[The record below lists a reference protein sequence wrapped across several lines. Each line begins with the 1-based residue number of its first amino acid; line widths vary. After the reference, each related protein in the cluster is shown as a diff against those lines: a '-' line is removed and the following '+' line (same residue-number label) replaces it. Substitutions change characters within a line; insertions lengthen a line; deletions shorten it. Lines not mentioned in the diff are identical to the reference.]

1 MKLDQVLAR
10 VTERDTT
17 GLDDDLLKRT
27 VLETI
32 AALGLEV
39 NTKSGEV
46 YDPAPSSSWQTPE
59 QRNVRWSG
67 RRR

>member
-39 NTKSGEV
+39 NARNGEV
-46 YDPAPSSSWQTPE
+46 YDPAPKPSLVPMQTT
-59 QRNVRWSG
+59 RVRF